1 MDIGLVMSNHDL
13 TAVVIMHHSPA
24 NKGYLDLCL
33 KSLERQYVP
42 MQVIVVNSSERELN
56 YPKWVNVIDVPHT
69 TNSAVAGNLGF
80 KHAHPDAEYFL
91 FLNDDTCLTAGSVQA
106 LKEVVVDSNVIVNP
120 FSNCDVDFFYA
131 YADMTLRKE
140 GGQTLKLPRF
150 FDLDYVKGFE
160 EELMQSRK
168 ANRVIIPVPFVC
180 FYATMMRAEVWRTL
194 GGLDEQFESGPD
206 DRDFCMRAKQIGVQ
220 SVVDL
225 STTIWHFGGKTIAT
239 KDAQAVAKNR
249 IVNAKK
255 FESKWGQ
262 PQ

>member
-1 MDIGLVMSNHDL
+1 MRDL
-13 TAVVIMHHSPA
+13 TAIVVMFHEPA

-33 KSLERQYVP
+33 KSLERQYIP
-42 MQVIVVNSSERELN
+42 MQVIVVNSSEMKLD
-56 YPKWVNVIDVPHT
+56 YPDWVNVIDVPHT

-80 KHAHPDAEYFL
+80 KHAYSDAEYFL

-131 YADMTLRKE
+131 YADMVLRKE
-140 GGQTLKLPRF
+140 GGQTLRLPRF

-160 EELMQSRK
+160 EELMQSR
-168 ANRVIIPVPFVC
+168 ASYRVIIPVPFVC
-180 FYATMMRAEVWRTL
+180 FYATMMRAHVWRTL

-239 KDAQAVAKNR
+239 KNARAVAKNR

-255 FESKWGQ
+255 FEDKWQ
-262 PQ
+262 IPQ